1 MNNRHATMFS
11 ILMLVA
17 VILLPGCGERVTP
30 EQRLEAARYNHEIIP
45 VAAKT
50 LYDAEGAPTLLID
63 LQVVNQGGVEL
74 GNLTVLVQVFGPN
87 GEEKAS
93 QRVTLDLSG
102 VRPGIGAR
110 VSASLP
116 GVELLDDDE
125 VTVELEHGLSPDDLR
140 GLPEYAAV
148 SEAGVT

>member
-1 MNNRHATMFS
+1 MTNRPFWLLS
-11 ILMLVA
+11 ILMLAA
-17 VILLPGCGERVTP
+17 VILLPGCGEKVTP
-30 EQRLEAARYNHEIIP
+30 EQRLVRLRYNHEIIP

-50 LYDAEGAPTLLID
+50 LYDADGQPTLLVD
-63 LQVVNQGGVEL
+63 LQVVNQGGETL
-74 GNLTVLVQVFGPN
+74 EHLTVLVQVYGPG
-87 GEEKAS
+87 GEEKTS

-102 VRPGIGAR
+102 VQPGIGAR
-110 VSASLP
+110 VSALLP

-125 VTVELEHGLSPDDLR
+125 VTVELEHGLSPEDLR

>member
-1 MNNRHATMFS
+1 MTNRPFCLLS
-11 ILMLVA
+11 ILVLAA
-17 VILLPGCGERVTP
+17 VILLPGCGEKVTP
-30 EQRLEAARYNHEIIP
+30 EQRLVQIRYNHEIIP

-50 LYDAEGAPTLLID
+50 LYDSEGAPTLLID
-63 LQVVNQGGVEL
+63 LQIVNQGGETL
-74 GNLTVLVQVFGPN
+74 DHLTVLVQVYGPD
-87 GEEKAS
+87 GEEKTS

-110 VSASLP
+110 VSALLP
-116 GVELLDDDE
+116 GVELLDEDE
-125 VTVELEHGLSPDDLR
+125 VTVELEHGLSIEDLR